1 MTEQRCAACR
11 EDVEAWKADHVFDLN
26 DCLTLVER
34 HHTLLD
40 SERARGDR
48 LEAELRDRDDLIDYI
63 LKNSLGG
70 WAGRTVDEIS
80 RWKKARA
87 AMKEGAL

>member
-1 MTEQRCAACR
+1 MPWERDHLSDAGNWGTLIGYHHALLAAER
-11 EDVEAWKADHVFDLN
+11 E
-26 DCLTLVER
+26 
-34 HHTLLD
+34 
-40 SERARGDR
+40 RGDR
-48 LEAELRDRDDLIDYI
+48 LEAALRDRDDLIDYI

-70 WAGRTVDEIS
+70 WGGRTVDEIS

>member
-1 MTEQRCAACR
+1 MSEERCEACPSGLEYATEDQLLGVILSHHALLAA
-11 EDVEAWKADHVFDLN
+11 
-26 DCLTLVER
+26 
-34 HHTLLD
+34 
-40 SERARGDR
+40 ERARGDR
-48 LEAELRDRDDLIDYI
+48 LEAALRDRDDLIDYI